1 MSKHI
6 KRLKDDHKDF
16 DYGDLGSDFESNPIL
31 AFQKWFDEACEKNES
46 EPNAFC
52 LSTVNESSKSPS
64 SRIVYLKDLRNDELV
79 FYTNYNSDKG
89 QQIDKNPNVSMLF
102 FWSRLQRQVRIQG
115 VLSKIPEKESDA
127 YFNSRP
133 RSSQIGAW
141 ASQQSMIL
149 SGPKELEDRVKEIE
163 SKYPDWVPRPEFWGG
178 YALRPNYFEFWQG
191 RPSRLHDRVCFDIQ
205 NGKWT
210 SIRKNP

>member
-52 LSTVNESSKSPS
+52 LSTIDETGKSPS

-89 QQIDKNPNVSMLF
+89 QQIDKNPNASMLF
-102 FWSRLQRQVRIQG
+102 FWSGLQRQVRIQG
-115 VLSKIPEKESDA
+115 VLSKIPEIESDA

-163 SKYPDWVPRPEFWGG
+163 SKYPDRVPRPEFWGG

-191 RPSRLHDRVCFDIQ
+191 RPSRLHDRVCFDIK
-205 NGKWT
+205 NGNWT
-210 SIRKNP
+210 SFRKNP

>member
-52 LSTVNESSKSPS
+52 LSTIDETGKSPS

-89 QQIDKNPNVSMLF
+89 QQIHKNPNASILF
-102 FWSRLQRQVRIQG
+102 FWPGLQRQVRIQG
-115 VLSKIPEKESDA
+115 VLSKIPEIESDA

-163 SKYPDWVPRPEFWGG
+163 SKYPDRVPRPEFWGG

-191 RPSRLHDRVCFDIQ
+191 RPSRLHDRVCFDIK
-205 NGKWT
+205 NGNWT
-210 SIRKNP
+210 SFRKNP

>member
-52 LSTVNESSKSPS
+52 LSTVNESGKSPS

-89 QQIDKNPNVSMLF
+89 QQIDKK
-102 FWSRLQRQVRIQG
+102 
-115 VLSKIPEKESDA
+115 SKCQHVILLVWITASSE
-127 YFNSRP
+127 NSRC
-133 RSSQIGAW
+133 
-141 ASQQSMIL
+141 
-149 SGPKELEDRVKEIE
+149 IE
-163 SKYPDWVPRPEFWGG
+163 
-178 YALRPNYFEFWQG
+178 
-191 RPSRLHDRVCFDIQ
+191 
-205 NGKWT
+205 
-210 SIRKNP
+210 

>member
-52 LSTVNESSKSPS
+52 LSTIDETGKSPS

-89 QQIDKNPNVSMLF
+89 QQIHKNPNACILF
-102 FWSRLQRQVRIQG
+102 FWPGLQRQVRIQG
-115 VLSKIPEKESDA
+115 VLSKIPDMESDV

-163 SKYPDWVPRPEFWGG
+163 SKYPDRVPRPEFWGG

-191 RPSRLHDRVCFDIQ
+191 RPSRLHDRVCFDIK
-205 NGKWT
+205 NGNWT
-210 SIRKNP
+210 SFRKNP

>member
-1 MSKHI
+1 MSKHL

-52 LSTVNESSKSPS
+52 LSTIDETGKSPS

-89 QQIDKNPNVSMLF
+89 QQIDKNPNASMLF
-102 FWSRLQRQVRIQG
+102 FWSGLQRQVRIQG
-115 VLSKIPEKESDA
+115 VLSKIPEIESDA

-163 SKYPDWVPRPEFWGG
+163 SKYPDRVPRPEFWGG

-191 RPSRLHDRVCFDIQ
+191 RPSRLHDRVCFDIK
-205 NGKWT
+205 NGNWT
-210 SIRKNP
+210 SFRKNP

>member
-1 MSKHI
+1 MSKHL

-52 LSTVNESSKSPS
+52 LSTIDETGKSPS

-89 QQIDKNPNVSMLF
+89 QQIHKNPNASILF
-102 FWSRLQRQVRIQG
+102 FWPGLQRQVRIQG
-115 VLSKIPEKESDA
+115 VLSKIPEIESDA

-163 SKYPDWVPRPEFWGG
+163 SKYPDRVPRPEFWGG

-191 RPSRLHDRVCFDIQ
+191 RPSRLHDRVCFDIK
-205 NGKWT
+205 NGNWT
-210 SIRKNP
+210 SFRKNP

>member
-52 LSTVNESSKSPS
+52 LSTVNESGKSPS

-102 FWSRLQRQVRIQG
+102 FWSGLQRQVRIQG

-149 SGPKELEDRVKEIE
+149 IGPKELEDRVKEIE

-210 SIRKNP
+210 SFRKNP

>member
-52 LSTVNESSKSPS
+52 LSTIDETGKSPS

-89 QQIDKNPNVSMLF
+89 QQIHKNPNACILF
-102 FWSRLQRQVRIQG
+102 FWPGLQRQVRIQG
-115 VLSKIPEKESDA
+115 VLSKIPDIESDV

-163 SKYPDWVPRPEFWGG
+163 LKYPDRVPRPEFWGG

-191 RPSRLHDRVCFDIQ
+191 RPSRLHDRVCFDIK
-205 NGKWT
+205 NGNWT
-210 SIRKNP
+210 SFRKNP

>member
-16 DYGDLGSDFESNPIL
+16 DYGDLGTDFESNPIL

-52 LSTVNESSKSPS
+52 LSTIDETGKSPS

-89 QQIDKNPNVSMLF
+89 QQIHKNPNACILF
-102 FWSRLQRQVRIQG
+102 FWPGLQRQVRIQG
-115 VLSKIPEKESDA
+115 VLSKIPDIESDV

-163 SKYPDWVPRPEFWGG
+163 SKYPDRVPRPEFWGG

-191 RPSRLHDRVCFDIQ
+191 RPSRLHDRVCFDIK
-205 NGKWT
+205 NGNWT
-210 SIRKNP
+210 SFRKNP

>member
-52 LSTVNESSKSPS
+52 LSTIDETGKSPS

-89 QQIDKNPNVSMLF
+89 QQIHKNPNACILF
-102 FWSRLQRQVRIQG
+102 FWPGLQRQVRIQG
-115 VLSKIPEKESDA
+115 VLSKIPDIESDV

-163 SKYPDWVPRPEFWGG
+163 SKYPDRVPRPEFWGG

-191 RPSRLHDRVCFDIQ
+191 RPSRLHDRVCFDIK
-205 NGKWT
+205 NGNWT
-210 SIRKNP
+210 SFRKNP

>member
-52 LSTVNESSKSPS
+52 LSTIDETGKSPS

-89 QQIDKNPNVSMLF
+89 QQIHKNPNACILF
-102 FWSRLQRQVRIQG
+102 FWPGLQRQVRIQG
-115 VLSKIPEKESDA
+115 VLSKIPEIESDA

-163 SKYPDWVPRPEFWGG
+163 SKYPDRVPRPEFWGG

-191 RPSRLHDRVCFDIQ
+191 RPSRLHDRVCFDIK
-205 NGKWT
+205 NGNWT
-210 SIRKNP
+210 SFRKNP